1 MCSEAFFS
9 RSYSACRKEGI
20 TNKVLVKMTF
30 EELRSIG
37 LSIGNAKLVKDTID
51 ALAPRSPAVHQGG
64 GDAAAPA
71 SGAVA
76 KGGGSVCIQQT

>member
-37 LSIGNAKLVKDTID
+37 LSIGNAKLVKDEID
-51 ALAPRSPAVHQGG
+51 ALAPPRSPAVHQGG

-76 KGGGSVCIQQT
+76 KGIQQT

>member
-20 TNKVLVKMTF
+20 TNKVLVKMTL

-37 LSIGNAKLVKDTID
+37 LSIGHAKLVKDAID
-51 ALAPRSPAVHQGG
+51 ALSPAVHQGG
-64 GDAAAPA
+64 GDAAAPT